1 MGFPG
6 GASGKEPTCQCWR
19 HKRCE
24 FNLQVRK
31 ISQRRAWQ
39 PTPVFLLRESHEQ
52 RSLAGYSPQGHKE
65 SDTTEATQHAF
76 ILLSTIFFSV
86 ISFLKIC
93 IYLYGY
99 VGSWMWY
106 TRFFLCPVGS
116 LDVVSGL
123 NCPTACGIL
132 VPQPGIEPTS
142 PTLQGGFLTT
152 GPPGKFLSQ
161 LFSIQL

>member
-24 FNLQVRK
+24 FNLWVRK

-76 ILLSTIFFSV
+76 TLLSTIFFSV

-93 IYLYGY
+93 IYLYGC
-99 VGSWMWY
+99 VGSWMWH
-106 TRFFLCPVGS
+106 TRFFCVLWDLQMWCLDLIAPQLVGS
-116 LDVVSGL
+116 QFPNQGL
-123 NCPTACGIL
+123 NPLLLHCK
-132 VPQPGIEPTS
+132 VDS
-142 PTLQGGFLTT
+142 
-152 GPPGKFLSQ
+152 
-161 LFSIQL
+161 